1 MTLVRAQTSISL
13 DGFTSGPDVSTKAPM
28 GTGGRQLHTWL
39 FSETPDPVDA
49 AVAAAMFSPE
59 TTGAVILG
67 RTTFD
72 VGIGEWGE
80 DGAFG
85 LPCFVMTHRPA
96 PRVVRG
102 RTSFDF
108 VLGGPEA
115 VLAAAVSAAGNKAV
129 NVMGAA
135 TIQSFMRLGLLSELH
150 LNLVPVLLGAGATL
164 FPPGSGLQGVLEQVS
179 VRASATVTHLSYRVR
194 PTIGAP

>member
-1 MTLVRAQTSISL
+1 MTLVRAHTSISL
-13 DGFTSGPDVSTKAPM
+13 DGFTVGPDVGVQAPM
-28 GTGGRQLHTWL
+28 GTGGRQLHAWL
-39 FSETPDPVDA
+39 FSEVPDPVDA
-49 AVAAAMFSPE
+49 AVAAAMFSQE
-59 TTGAVILG
+59 TTGAVIIG

-85 LPCFVMTHRPA
+85 LPCFVLTHRPA

-108 VLGGPEA
+108 VLGGPENI
-115 VLAAAVSAAGNKAV
+115 LAAAQSAAGGKAV

-135 TIQSFMRLGLLSELH
+135 TIQSFMRTGLLDELH
-150 LNLVPVLLGAGATL
+150 LNLVPVLLGAGAAL
-164 FPPGSGLQGVLEQVS
+164 FPPGSDFTANLEQIS
-179 VRASATVTHLSYRVR
+179 VRASSTVTHLSYRVR
-194 PTIGAP
+194 